1 MDQQQKLQDHHYAIR
16 SWYVCLGNTR
26 DRWSANECVKTSEVA
41 STHAQLGRTTMKRP
55 ALEKFGELQKQLA
68 ELDEYHFKAPLACQ
82 LAPSSESCP
91 ETHLATHRQH
101 PQATLDP
108 HTVWEN
114 MAEVQKHMAELDDFP
129 FKAPLA
135 GQLELS
141 SGSCLEL
148 NLATHDK
155 DQEAGNRQLDR
166 WKCL

>member
-1 MDQQQKLQDHHYAIR
+1 MAHFKKNNSYID
-16 SWYVCLGNTR
+16 VCTRVFGDCGIR
-26 DRWSANECVKTSEVA
+26 DRFVPHLLVIF
-41 STHAQLGRTTMKRP
+41 Q
-55 ALEKFGELQKQLA
+55 
-68 ELDEYHFKAPLACQ
+68 LDEYHFKAPLACQ

-135 GQLELS
+135 GQLELA

-148 NLATHDK
+148 NLATHNKHQGRAAASLID
-155 DQEAGNRQLDR
+155 GNASNGSPPAVNTGTHPACHGESELSV
-166 WKCL
+166 